1 MERINM
7 QADRRFDLGTHPSRR
22 LRRSGRVPAILYG
35 EGLKE
40 AISLSLGTKELE
52 KALHLSSG
60 GNVLVDL
67 SVGGDEAKT
76 RTVMFKSIARHP
88 LSGNIEHVD
97 LLEIQMD
104 HKITVE
110 VPIHITGKAQ
120 GIALGGILS
129 HETRK
134 VRIECLPAQIPASID
149 IDVTPLGITQSFH
162 VSDIRLAEGI
172 KILDD
177 PRLTIVSIV
186 APTIEVAPKTAE
198 EVEAELAE
206 SFKEEEK
213 EESKE
218 SKETKK
224 EG

>member
-7 QADRRFDLGTHPSRR
+7 QADRRLEVGTHPAKR
-22 LRRSGRVPAILYG
+22 LRRSGKVPAILYG
-35 EGLKE
+35 AGIKE

-52 KALHLSSG
+52 KALSAASG
-60 GNVLVDL
+60 GNVFVDL
-67 SVGGDEAKT
+67 SVGGDEAKP
-76 RTVMFKSIARHP
+76 RTVMFKTIARHP
-88 LSGNIEHVD
+88 LSGNILHVD
-97 LLEIQMD
+97 LLEVQMD
-104 HKITVE
+104 HRITVD

-134 VRIECLPAQIPASID
+134 VRIECLPAQIPGSID
-149 IDVTPLGITQSFH
+149 IDVTPLGISQSFH
-162 VSDIRLAEGI
+162 ISDIHLAEGI

-213 EESKE
+213 EEGKE
-218 SKETKK
+218 EKK